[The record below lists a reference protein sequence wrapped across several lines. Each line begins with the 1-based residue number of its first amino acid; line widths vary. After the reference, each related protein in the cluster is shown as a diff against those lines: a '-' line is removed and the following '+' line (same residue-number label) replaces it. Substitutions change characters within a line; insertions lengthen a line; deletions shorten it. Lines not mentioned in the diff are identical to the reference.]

1 LNSFKTT
8 LSQVQ
13 RRSEVME
20 IRNEKR
26 LSDSEKEMESVRDVN
41 EYLLKNVVVLAASL
55 KEVGLLKEEA
65 IDMEALKE
73 ELCS

>member
-1 LNSFKTT
+1 
-8 LSQVQ
+8 
-13 RRSEVME
+13 ME

-26 LSDSEKEMESVRDVN
+26 LSDSEKEMESVRGVN

>member
-1 LNSFKTT
+1 
-8 LSQVQ
+8 
-13 RRSEVME
+13 ME

>member
-1 LNSFKTT
+1 
-8 LSQVQ
+8 
-13 RRSEVME
+13 ME

-26 LSDSEKEMESVRDVN
+26 LSDSEKEMESVRGVN
-41 EYLLKNVVVLAASL
+41 EYLLKMVVVLAASL